1 MDKHKLID
9 YLNAQNLSDEE
20 IVKILNDQDKC
31 REMLEA
37 ISEYERTQRRQG
49 IDGNEALKYYE
60 NYIKMCIYHKNR
72 ETILREIHGKI

>member
-1 MDKHKLID
+1 
-9 YLNAQNLSDEE
+9 
-20 IVKILNDQDKC
+20 
-31 REMLEA
+31 MLEA